1 MSELIFVLRF
11 TGRAAPAA
19 SDGNVLIA
27 STSAPSSSVTTTVRP
42 DGLAG
47 AFVPHD
53 GGDASFASEVTFTGR
68 TSFQETGTIAF
79 GDGHH
84 LRFSTVGSGHL
95 DRSADP
101 ARKHGT
107 VMWRVDGG
115 DGQFAGASGYIT
127 SNFLVGED
135 LTITDHHIGVI
146 FLA

>member
-1 MSELIFVLRF
+1 MSELIYVLRF
-11 TGRAAPAA
+11 TGRAASSS
-19 SDGNVLIA
+19 SDGNVLNVA
-27 STSAPSSSVTTTVRP
+27 TTAPSSSVTTTVGP
-42 DGLAG
+42 NGLASALG
-47 AFVPHD
+47 PHE

-84 LRFSTVGSGHL
+84 LRFSTVGSGYL

-101 ARKHGT
+101 TRKHGT
-107 VMWRVDGG
+107 VMWRIDGG
-115 DGQFAGASGYIT
+115 DGQFAGASGHIT

-135 LTITDHHIGVI
+135 LAVIDHHVGVI